1 MIFSQKLKLSFKDLS
16 LRKIYEKTFSF
27 ILFSVKNYKNK
38 YCTSNISKKNCPMSL
53 MFTFKTMN

>member
-16 LRKIYEKTFSF
+16 LSRKIYEKTFSF

-38 YCTSNISKKNCPMSL
+38 YLEYLKKKKLPNVTNVY
-53 MFTFKTMN
+53 F